1 MDENNFEN
9 LEEQK
14 NLDSSELIKENTIE
28 DEVVENPNKK
38 PKNKKMNIISIILI
52 LAIFVGLTIY
62 MITVDGLDN
71 IIQLLKSVD
80 YRWVFG
86 GIGILILWF
95 ICDALT
101 LHLPLK
107 TMYKKQKFKDSFRV
121 AMIGQLF
128 NNITPFAS
136 GGQPMQ
142 AYELSKEGKRVSD
155 SLSAMTM
162 KFIIT
167 QTALA
172 IFTTVI
178 ILAQFDFLKDLMKD
192 YMWIVILSFVVNL
205 LAIILVL
212 LAGIKKGII
221 VSICKPFIKLGAKLH
236 IVKDKE
242 KTIEKFD
249 ESVSNFSTQFKNMKH
264 YPKTIVGIFISAI
277 IQSMLYY
284 SITYFVYRAF
294 GNEGVSYFQIVPA
307 QAILLLIMTFIPTP
321 GSGGG
326 AEGGFLLIF
335 SSLFKKGTINL
346 SILFWRLYTFYL
358 PIIIGA
364 FFLLPSR
371 RKAKDYK

>member
-1 MDENNFEN
+1 MNDNN
-9 LEEQK
+9 LENIDVQDI
-14 NLDSSELIKENTIE
+14 DSEIVE
-28 DEVVENPNKK
+28 DPRKK
-38 PKNKKMNIISIILI
+38 PKNKKLNIISIILI
-52 LAIFVGLTIY
+52 LAILVGLTIY
-62 MITVDGLDN
+62 MIYVDGIDN
-71 IIQLLKSVD
+71 IINLLKSVD

-86 GIGILILWF
+86 GIVILFLWF
-95 ICDALT
+95 ICDAMT

-107 TMYKKQKFKDSFRV
+107 TMYKDQKFRSSFRV

-142 AYELSKEGKRVSD
+142 AYELSKDGKRVSD

-192 YMWIVILSFVVNL
+192 YMWIVVLSFVVNL
-205 LAIILVL
+205 LAIVFVL

-236 IVKDKE
+236 IVKDKN

-264 YPKTIVGIFISAI
+264 YPKTIIGIFISAI

-284 SITYFVYRAF
+284 SITYFVYKAF

-335 SSLFKKGTINL
+335 NSIFKQGTINM

-358 PIIIGA
+358 PIILGA
-364 FFLLPSR
+364 FFLIPT
-371 RKAKDYK
+371 KKKEKI

>member
-14 NLDSSELIKENTIE
+14 KLDSPELIEENTIE
-28 DEVVENPNKK
+28 DEVLENPNKK

-62 MITVDGLDN
+62 MITVDGIDN

-221 VSICKPFIKLGAKLH
+221 ASICKPFIKLGAKLH

-242 KTIEKFD
+242 KTIENFD
-249 ESVSNFSTQFKNMKH
+249 ESVTNFSTQFKNMKH
-264 YPKTIVGIFISAI
+264 YPKTIVGIFVSAI

-335 SSLFKKGTINL
+335 NSIFKQGTINM

-358 PIIIGA
+358 PIILGA
-364 FFLLPSR
+364 FFLIPSK
-371 RKAKDYK
+371 RKEKLKS

>member
-9 LEEQK
+9 IEEQN
-14 NLDSSELIKENTIE
+14 NLDSSKLNVENNID
-28 DEVVENPNKK
+28 DEVLENPNEK

-95 ICDALT
+95 ICDAMT

-205 LAIILVL
+205 LAIVFVL

-236 IVKDKE
+236 IVKDKD

-264 YPKTIVGIFISAI
+264 YPKTIVGIFVSAI

-335 SSLFKKGTINL
+335 NSIFKQGTINM

-358 PIIIGA
+358 PIILGA
-364 FFLLPSR
+364 FFLIPSK
-371 RKAKDYK
+371 RKEKLKS

>member
-1 MDENNFEN
+1 MDNNDLEN
-9 LEEQK
+9 LDTQNIDAE
-14 NLDSSELIKENTIE
+14 I
-28 DEVVENPNKK
+28 VENPNKK
-38 PKNKKMNIISIILI
+38 PQNKKMNIISIILI

-335 SSLFKKGTINL
+335 SSIFKKGTINL

-364 FFLLPSR
+364 FFLIPSR
-371 RKAKDYK
+371 KKEKNYN

>member
-9 LEEQK
+9 LEGQK

-28 DEVVENPNKK
+28 GEVVENPNKK

-107 TMYKKQKFKDSFRV
+107 TMYKKQKFKDSFRI

-335 SSLFKKGTINL
+335 SSIFKKGTINL

>member
-1 MDENNFEN
+1 MENND
-9 LEEQK
+9 LK
-14 NLDSSELIKENTIE
+14 NSESKNINTEI
-28 DEVVENPNKK
+28 VENPNIK
-38 PKNKKMNIISIILI
+38 PKNKRMNIISVLLI

-62 MITVDGLDN
+62 MINVDGIDN

-80 YRWVFG
+80 YRWVLAG
-86 GIGILILWF
+86 VGILILWF
-95 ICDALT
+95 ICDAMT

-107 TMYKKQKFKDSFRV
+107 TMYKKQKFKNSFKI

-142 AYELSKEGKRVSD
+142 AYELSKSGKRVSD

-178 ILAQFDFLKDLMKD
+178 ILAQFDFLKDLMQD
-192 YMWIVILSFVVNL
+192 YMWVVILSFIVNL
-205 LAIILVL
+205 VAIIVVL

-221 VSICKPFIKLGAKLH
+221 ISICKPFIKLGAKLH

-242 KTIEKFD
+242 NTITKFD
-249 ESVSNFSTQFKNMKH
+249 ESVSNFSTQFKNMKN
-264 YPKTIVGIFISAI
+264 YPKTICGIFVMAI

-284 SITYFVYRAF
+284 SITYIVYRAF
-294 GNEGVSYFQIVPA
+294 GNYGVSYFQIVPA

-321 GSGGG
+321 GSGIG
-326 AEGGFLLIF
+326 AEGGFLIIF
-335 SSLFKKGTINL
+335 NSIFKQGTINM

-358 PIIIGA
+358 PIIVGA
-364 FFLLPSR
+364 FFLIPT
-371 RKAKDYK
+371 KCKTKKEQKEIK

>member
-205 LAIILVL
+205 LAIVLVL

-335 SSLFKKGTINL
+335 SSIFKKGTINL

>member
-1 MDENNFEN
+1 MDENNSEN
-9 LEEQK
+9 LNEQ
-14 NLDSSELIKENTIE
+14 NINSET
-28 DEVVENPNKK
+28 VENPSEK
-38 PKNKKMNIISIILI
+38 PRNKKMNIISTILI
-52 LAIFVGLTIY
+52 LAIFIGLTIY

-71 IIQLLKSVD
+71 IIKLLKSVD
-80 YRWVFG
+80 YRWVLG
-86 GIGILILWF
+86 GVGVLILWF
-95 ICDALT
+95 ICDAIT

-107 TMYKKQKFKDSFRV
+107 TIYKDQKFSNSFKV

-128 NNITPFAS
+128 NNITPFSS

-142 AYELSKEGKRVSD
+142 AYELAKDGKRVSD

-178 ILAQFDFLKDLMKD
+178 IVIQFDFLKDLMKD
-192 YMWIVILSFVVNL
+192 YMWIVILSFLVNL
-205 LAIILVL
+205 LAIIFVL

-221 VSICKPFIKLGAKLH
+221 INICKPFIKLGSKLH

-242 KTIEKFD
+242 KTIDKFD
-249 ESVSNFSTQFKNMKH
+249 ESVSNFSEQFKNMKH

-294 GNEGVSYFQIVPA
+294 GNVGVSYFQIIPA

-335 SSLFKKGTINL
+335 NSIFKQGTINL

-358 PIIIGA
+358 PIIVGS
-364 FFLLPSR
+364 FFLIPT
-371 RKAKDYK
+371 KKKDQ

>member
-1 MDENNFEN
+1 MNDIENNN
-9 LEEQK
+9 
-14 NLDSSELIKENTIE
+14 NVI
-28 DEVVENPNKK
+28 ENPSKK
-38 PKNKKMNIISIILI
+38 PKNKKLNFISIILI

-62 MITVDGLDN
+62 MIYVDGIDN

-80 YRWVFG
+80 YRWVLG
-86 GIGILILWF
+86 GILILILWF
-95 ICDALT
+95 ICDTIT

-107 TMYKKQKFKDSFRV
+107 TMYKDQKFKNSFKV

-142 AYELSKEGKRVSD
+142 AYELSKDGKRVSD

-172 IFTTVI
+172 IFTTAI
-178 ILAQFDFLKDLMKD
+178 ILIQFDFLKDLMKD
-192 YMWIVILSFVVNL
+192 YMWIVVLSFIINF

-221 VSICKPFIKLGAKLH
+221 ISICKPFIKLGAKLH

-242 KTIEKFD
+242 QTINKFD
-249 ESVSNFSTQFKNMKH
+249 ESVSNFSTQFKNMKN
-264 YPKTIVGIFISAI
+264 YPKTIIGIFVSAI

-294 GNEGVSYFQIVPA
+294 GNAGVSYFQIIPA

-326 AEGGFLLIF
+326 AEGGFLIIF
-335 SSLFKKGTINL
+335 NSIFKQGTINM
-346 SILFWRLYTFYL
+346 SILFWRIYTFYL

-364 FFLLPSR
+364 FFLIP
-371 RKAKDYK
+371 AKKEMK

>member
-28 DEVVENPNKK
+28 GEVVENPNKK

-335 SSLFKKGTINL
+335 SSIFKKGTINL

-364 FFLLPSR
+364 FFLIPSR
-371 RKAKDYK
+371 KKEKNYN

>member
-28 DEVVENPNKK
+28 GEVVENPNKK

>member
-1 MDENNFEN
+1 MNENNFEN
-9 LEEQK
+9 IEEQ
-14 NLDSSELIKENTIE
+14 NNIDSSKINVENNI
-28 DEVVENPNKK
+28 DNEVVENPNKK
-38 PKNKKMNIISIILI
+38 PKNKKINIISIILI

-86 GIGILILWF
+86 GIGVLILWF

-221 VSICKPFIKLGAKLH
+221 VGLCKPFIKLGAKLH
-236 IVKDKE
+236 IVKDKD

-264 YPKTIVGIFISAI
+264 YPKTIVGIFVSAI

-284 SITYFVYRAF
+284 SITYFVYKAF
-294 GNEGVSYFQIVPA
+294 GNEGVGYFQIIPA

-335 SSLFKKGTINL
+335 NTIFKQGTINM

-358 PIIIGA
+358 PIIFGA
-364 FFLLPSR
+364 FFLIPSK
-371 RKAKDYK
+371 RKEKLNS